1 MAHEPGSLRELAIEL
16 ADQGITLAEAKRG
29 LKVAMALWDV
39 LGIPEEQWQQL
50 IDAAQRFE
58 DPAFAQAALKLI
70 QLERE
75 QDVDIGDLATVLTEM
90 RSEVALIEKHI
101 GELEKTRSDR
111 KGEIQFQERQI
122 SRQKADIKKARE
134 LIETLKQQAA
144 AVIELEK
151 KVQKRGF
158 SLDVLFSIAEEV
170 RQAPGEIRNLIKEL
184 GSLAKANKKLDAD
197 MRKTAGINVKL
208 AQRKQE
214 LEAEIEGL
222 EESEKSLSSELDI
235 TWAKIN
241 ERLKDL
247 RTLTDVH
254 TAFLRKCQGLF
265 SFRCKH
271 CGARFI
277 IDREA
282 KFPLF
287 GGYECPSCHFSSSEP
302 DNELMFELVTTPELA
317 VLLLAS
323 SQTTD
328 AAKQLAAR
336 FWQETGEK

>member
-1 MAHEPGSLRELAIEL
+1 MAHEPSSIRELAIEL

-29 LKVAMALWDV
+29 LKVAVALWDV

-70 QLERE
+70 QLEQE
-75 QDVDIGDLATVLTEM
+75 QDVDLGDLATVLAEM
-90 RSEVALIEKHI
+90 RAEVDRLEKQI

-134 LIETLKQQAA
+134 LIETLKQRAA

-158 SLDVLFSIAEEV
+158 SLDMLFSVLEEV
-170 RQAPGEIRNLIKEL
+170 RQAPGEVRSLIKEL

-197 MRKTAGINVKL
+197 RRETAGINVRL

-214 LEAEIEGL
+214 LEAEIAGL
-222 EESEKSLSSELDI
+222 EESEKSLSSKLDSYR
-235 TWAKIN
+235 AKI
-241 ERLKDL
+241 EELAEDL
-247 RTLTDVH
+247 RILIDTH
-254 TAFLRKCQGLF
+254 TTFLQKCEGLF

-282 KFPLF
+282 KFPLL
-287 GGYECPSCHFSSSEP
+287 GGYYCPSCHFSSSEP

-317 VLLLAS
+317 VLLLAR